1 MRAVAFVPI
10 KFNSTRLKNK
20 NLLPFGEKGNQKPL
34 LTFIFDILLQTH
46 ELDEIYCYCSDDK
59 VTQYLPNGIKYYKR
73 PEFLD
78 GHDITSNELLFNF
91 AGSINADCYL
101 LTHAT
106 NPMIR
111 PSTIDRTVRAV
122 RSGKYD
128 SAMTVRRIQD
138 LLWMDGKPNFD
149 PANAPLTQ
157 NIPPVFQ
164 ETYGAL
170 CLKRDLIINEHRR
183 AGYNPAF
190 IEVPEIECV
199 DINTEEDYKFAINMF
214 NALANEK
221 RGGTQHLI
229 SVHVV
234 YVFYFILL
242 SKSRQEAIL

>member
-20 NLLPFGEKGNQKPL
+20 NLLPFGENGNRKPL
-34 LTFIFDILLQTH
+34 LTFIFNILLQTK
-46 ELDEIYCYCSDDK
+46 ELDEIYCYCSNDRVK
-59 VTQYLPNGIKYYKR
+59 QYLPDGVNYYKR

-91 AGSINADCYL
+91 ASSVDADCYL

-106 NPMIR
+106 NPMIL
-111 PSTIDRTVRAV
+111 PTTIDRTVLAV
-122 RSGKYD
+122 KSGEYD

-138 LLWMDGKPNFD
+138 LMWIDGKPNFD

-183 AGYNPAF
+183 AGYHPAF

-199 DINTEEDYKFAINMF
+199 DINTEEDYKFAINLF
-214 NALANEK
+214 NTLAHES
-221 RGGTQHLI
+221 GGGSTT
-229 SVHVV
+229 
-234 YVFYFILL
+234 
-242 SKSRQEAIL
+242 K

>member
-1 MRAVAFVPI
+1 MHSVAFVPI

-20 NLLPFGEKGNQKPL
+20 NLLPFGEKGHEKPL
-34 LTFIFDILLQTH
+34 LTFIFDILLMTK

-59 VTQYLPNGIKYYKR
+59 VKQYLPNGIKYYKR

-91 AGSINADCYL
+91 AKSVDADCYL

-106 NPMIR
+106 NPMIL
-111 PSTIDRTVRAV
+111 SDTIDRTVSAV
-122 RSGKYD
+122 KSEKYD

-138 LLWMDGKPNFD
+138 LLWINGKPNFD

-157 NIPPVFQ
+157 NISPVFQ

-190 IEVPEIECV
+190 IEVSEIECV
-199 DINTEEDYKFAINMF
+199 DINTKEDYEFAKALF
-214 NALANEK
+214 NALMCENGGVTPSEK
-221 RGGTQHLI
+221 IQIICLFVI
-229 SVHVV
+229 
-234 YVFYFILL
+234 
-242 SKSRQEAIL
+242 KEAVWS